1 MITPTTVDPVSS
13 LILNSQPPEL
23 EETTN
28 AVAQATQCVGF
39 ARAAQAGC
47 HNTEEVLCVSLGKR
61 ESEKVRS
68 PGTPTLP
75 PLPAQVWAPP
85 SVQHKRSHRATRLG
99 HQRADLSRPSLF
111 FREENAN
118 VVSMLAHGVGS
129 AGHSPEDAV
138 EKAPQP

>member
-138 EKAPQP
+138 EKASQP